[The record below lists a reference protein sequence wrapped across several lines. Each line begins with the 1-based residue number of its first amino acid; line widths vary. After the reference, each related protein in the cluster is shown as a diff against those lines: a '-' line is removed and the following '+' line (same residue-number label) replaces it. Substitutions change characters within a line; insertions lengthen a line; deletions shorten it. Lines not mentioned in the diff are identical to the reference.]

1 MIKSKETGEFMQ
13 FDIIRLNNNIE
24 KIIPINETYSFTQ
37 DELMG
42 TDLLKLDNVRVEGEI
57 FKNSLGNLELNVDI
71 YGVMVLPCA
80 ITLKPVDYPFSITI
94 SGEIEELMENMEE
107 NERNF
112 QNTIDILP
120 IIWENILMEIPMR
133 VVSEE
138 AKNMDMNISG
148 DGWKFVTEEEET
160 KSPLSE
166 LMNFLDDSEVK

>member
-1 MIKSKETGEFMQ
+1 MQ
-13 FDIIRLNNNIE
+13 FDITRLNNNIE
-24 KIIPINETYSFTQ
+24 KFISIDETYSFTQ

-42 TDLLKLDNVRVEGEI
+42 TDLLKLEDVKIEGEI
-57 FKNSLGNLELNVDI
+57 FKNSLGNLELNVDVE
-71 YGVMVLPCA
+71 GVMVLPCA
-80 ITLKPVDYPFSITI
+80 ITLKPVNYPFAITI
-94 SGEIEELMENMEE
+94 SGEIEELMENIEE
-107 NERNF
+107 NQRNF

-138 AKNMDMNISG
+138 AQNKDMSVSG
-148 DGWKFVTEEEET
+148 DGWKFITEEEEK